1 MKYHLDLQSCWKAGL
16 QRVGPKDSYE
26 AEWSPRRDAYG
37 KRGGLVL
44 IMKLDIEKACNK

>member
-16 QRVGPKDSYE
+16 QRVGPKVLRTPSE
-26 AEWSPRRDAYG
+26 IHMEDAYG